1 MKRPMRSRMRGEKGF
16 STFAEALLISR
27 ILELY
32 IEYIKKSR
40 NLSTL
45 LLECYTSVSMVSGC
59 CLVVP

>member
-32 IEYIKKSR
+32 IEYIKKNR
-40 NLSTL
+40 ET
-45 LLECYTSVSMVSGC
+45 
-59 CLVVP
+59 